1 MEDQDDEEVS
11 THGLLI
17 DMSEIG
23 LGVRVEAP
31 FEVGA
36 TVDLAL
42 TEYLLVGSV
51 VNCVAI
57 PEGGFRVGVEL
68 LHSMSEGDWQG
79 LLQSCGI
86 SFDDGAGNIHA
97 VPLLPELPTNLT
109 RSKRLRF
116 FCLPH
121 FGPTP

>member
-23 LGVRVEAP
+23 LGIGVAAP

-51 VNCVAI
+51 VNCIAI
-57 PEGGFRVGVEL
+57 AEGGFRIGLEL

-79 LLQSCGI
+79 LLHSCGI
-86 SFDDGAGNIHA
+86 SSEDGAGNVHA
-97 VPLLPELPTNLT
+97 VPLLPELPTN
-109 RSKRLRF
+109 
-116 FCLPH
+116 
-121 FGPTP
+121 